1 MRKLLSVTFFSG
13 LLTLLRMSSGF
24 VIAKAVAIYTGPGG
38 MAMMGQV
45 QSFVTAI
52 NGVVTSPAGNGL
64 VRYTAENYE
73 AGFDRCA
80 PWWNASLT
88 WVLRLLAVVVPLT
101 ILAAKPLAIWLFGD
115 AQYIWLVIVAA
126 LCLPLA
132 AANGIVASVING
144 QQQYKRYIGLGTVS
158 VICATAA
165 MLSMIVVARLAG
177 ALLAAVIFTAASGVV
192 MIVSSLR
199 QPWFQR
205 KYWVG
210 RIDHAALNDI
220 RSYLLMT
227 TSSAV
232 CAALTMIVT
241 RNVLIEAVGLENA
254 GYWQAVYKVSEVYLG
269 VITMALA
276 TYYLPR
282 LSTVGPASAIRAE
295 IFATAKIIVPVAS
308 LLALAVYLL
317 RDIAIS
323 VLFTEA
329 FRPARDLFALQ
340 LIADVVKIASWLLAY
355 GMIARKA
362 TLWFIGSEV
371 FFSATLPILAAYF
384 VRTMGVEGAN
394 VAYLV
399 NYILYLAFLMVF
411 SRQYLSGGE
420 AKQL

>member
-1 MRKLLSVTFFSG
+1 VRKLLSVTFFSG

-64 VRYTAENYE
+64 VRYTAEHYE
-73 AGFDRCA
+73 AGLDKCA
-80 PWWNASLT
+80 PWWNASLR
-88 WVLRLLAVVVPLT
+88 WVMRLLAVVVPLT
-101 ILAAKPLAIWLFGD
+101 ILASKPLSLWLFGD
-115 AQYIWLVIVAA
+115 ARYMWLVIVAA

-132 AANGIVASVING
+132 AANGIVTSVING
-144 QQQYKRYIGLGTVS
+144 QQQYKRYMGLGTVS
-158 VICATAA
+158 LVSATIVMLLLIVI
-165 MLSMIVVARLAG
+165 ARLEG
-177 ALLAAVIFTAASGVV
+177 ALLAAIVFTATSGAV
-192 MIVSSLR
+192 MILSSFR

-210 RIDHAALNDI
+210 RIDRIALDGI

-227 TSSAV
+227 TSSAL

-241 RNVLIEAVGLENA
+241 RNVLIDAVGLESA

-282 LSTVGPASAIRAE
+282 LSTVGSGSAMLGE
-295 IFATAKIIVPVAS
+295 VMLTARIIVPMAS
-308 LLALAVYLL
+308 VLALAVYLL

-340 LIADVVKIASWLLAY
+340 LIADIVKIAAWLLAY

-362 TLWFIGSEV
+362 TVWFIGSEV
-371 FFSATLPILAAYF
+371 LFSITLPLLAAFF
-384 VRTMGVEGAN
+384 VKRMGLEGAN
-394 VAYLV
+394 VAYLL
-399 NYILYLAFLMVF
+399 NYILYLLFLLVF
-411 SRQYLSGGE
+411 SRQYLSE
-420 AKQL
+420 PKAKQ